1 MVTTSNTTI
10 SHYALMM
17 IILLSLLIVKCYGL
31 AATTTNPQP
40 IDAKGWPNKFPAKEH
55 CSKCGLCETTYVTHV
70 KDACAFIGSGMRR
83 NIDGMEN
90 TIHGRRRN
98 VNDIVWDDNS
108 SNDGVAD
115 EARFGVMKS
124 PMMLAKGKG
133 IVGAQWTGVVT
144 GIAASMLESKMVDA
158 VVCIAS
164 KDDQEKDGW
173 SNPEPILARTVE
185 QVMQG
190 RGVKPALAP
199 SLKVLDELKESSDIK
214 RLLFCGVGCAVQAF
228 RAVQDE
234 LDLDEV
240 YVLGTNCAD
249 NSPTPTD
256 ASEFIRQGVPEMT
269 NKKIKGYEFCQD
281 FKVHIKYENTDGD
294 IDYEKKPY
302 FCLPGDVAE
311 FAIAQSCLACF
322 DYTNSLADIVVGY
335 MGAPLNSQ
343 MDKSYQTITI
353 RNCQGE
359 KMIQSAI
366 NADRL
371 DLGPQATGKGNHEPF
386 TMATVSSDN
395 LVQKMVGGK
404 IKTQG
409 MPVLLGNI
417 LAALMTNIGPKGTS
431 FARYSIDYHL
441 LRNYLHCLD
450 FYGEETANKM
460 LPEYSTDIVNYY
472 CDKND
477 EFRKLVESIKSK
489 E

>member
-1 MVTTSNTTI
+1 M
-10 SHYALMM
+10 
-17 IILLSLLIVKCYGL
+17 
-31 AATTTNPQP
+31 
-40 IDAKGWPNKFPAKEH
+40 
-55 CSKCGLCETTYVTHV
+55 
-70 KDACAFIGSGMRR
+70 
-83 NIDGMEN
+83 
-90 TIHGRRRN
+90 
-98 VNDIVWDDNS
+98 
-108 SNDGVAD
+108 
-115 EARFGVMKS
+115 
-124 PMMLAKGKG
+124 
-133 IVGAQWTGVVT
+133 
-144 GIAASMLESKMVDA
+144 
-158 VVCIAS
+158 
-164 KDDQEKDGW
+164 
-173 SNPEPILARTVE
+173 
-185 QVMQG
+185 
-190 RGVKPALAP
+190 
-199 SLKVLDELKESSDIK
+199 LDELKESSDIK

-335 MGAPLNSQ
+335 MGAPLDNE
-343 MDKSYQTITI
+343 MDKSFQTITI
-353 RNCQGE
+353 RNSRGE
-359 KMIQSAI
+359 KMVESAL
-366 NADRL
+366 NAGRL
-371 DLGPQATGKGNHEPF
+371 DLGPQATGKGKHEPF

-417 LAALMTNIGPKGTS
+417 LAALMTGVGPTGVS

-450 FYGEETANKM
+450 EWGEDTANKM

-489 E
+489 

>member
-1 MVTTSNTTI
+1 
-10 SHYALMM
+10 M
-17 IILLSLLIVKCYGL
+17 IISFSLLLIVIADGL
-31 AATTTNPQP
+31 STTINPQP
-40 IDAKGWPNKFPAKEH
+40 IDAKGWPHKFPAKEH

-70 KDACAFIGSGMRR
+70 KDACAFLGDGMKR
-83 NIDGMEN
+83 NIDGMEE

-98 VNDIVWDDNS
+98 INDIVWEDSS
-108 SNDGVAD
+108 SNNGLAD

-133 IVGAQWTGVVT
+133 IVNAQWTGVVS
-144 GIAASMLESKMVDA
+144 GIAVSMLESKMVDA

-164 KDDQEKDGW
+164 KDEQDKDGW
-173 SNPEPILARTVE
+173 SYPKPILARTVE
-185 QVMQG
+185 QVMKG

-199 SLKVLDELKESSDIK
+199 SLKVLDELKENSDIK

-234 LDLDEV
+234 LDLNEV

-249 NSPTPTD
+249 NSPSPKD

-269 NKKIKGYEFCQD
+269 NKKIKGYEFMSD
-281 FKVHIKYENTDGD
+281 FKVHVKYEGANGD

-302 FCLPGDVAE
+302 FCLPGDVSE
-311 FAIAQSCLACF
+311 FAIAQSCLSCF
-322 DYTNSLADIVVGY
+322 DCSNSLADVVVGY
-335 MGAPLNSQ
+335 MGAPLDSE
-343 MDKSYQTITI
+343 MDKSYQTVTI
-353 RNCQGE
+353 RNSRGE
-359 KMIQSAI
+359 KMIQSAL
-366 NADRL
+366 NAGRL
-371 DLGPQATGKGNHEPF
+371 DIGPNATGKGKHEPF

-404 IKTQG
+404 MKSQG
-409 MPVLLGNI
+409 MPRILGNI
-417 LAALMTNIGPKGTS
+417 LAALMTTVGPKGVS

-450 FYGEETANKM
+450 FYGEETANKI
-460 LPEYSTDIVNYY
+460 LPEYSTAIVRRY
-472 CDKND
+472 CDEND

-489 E
+489 